1 LRRGWAALAVVG
13 VVVSALVPYRAAQ
26 RLGPAVERA
35 LGRALELPPGAVHVG
50 RARLVPPA
58 TLRLDDLV
66 AGTLTVGRLEVVA
79 DVWAALGGRL
89 RVGALRARSVA
100 LADVTAAGVEAQLA
114 PGRARVV
121 ARGLTATVDGVP
133 LAVGELALEGAD
145 GQPRRAALSDGR
157 IGPMPGLD
165 GLAGSAWREAS
176 GRWAVRAARPGLV
189 VSGHLDGG
197 ALALDANLER
207 APLAPLGAWLAP
219 AGLEVTTAV
228 ASGALELGR
237 DGQGPYLR
245 GQLAIE
251 DLCVDQPALVGRR
264 LGGLSPTV
272 AVDLRAAPGGLA
284 VSALSVQLG
293 PVALGFSGH
302 VEPRRLEGQLV
313 LGRVGCA
320 TLLRTLPR
328 ALLPA
333 LDGLTLDGTLAGR
346 AALAVDRDHLDELR
360 LEVDLDVGCRVLDDA
375 PLADARP
382 LKRTMALWRV
392 DARGASRSFVLGPEN
407 PSWRPLAGLPAHVVD
422 AFLEA
427 EDSRFFHHRGF
438 DLAMIRRALAA
449 DLEAGR
455 FERGASTVTQQL
467 AKNLFL
473 SGERTLMRK
482 LEEAVLAWR
491 IEQVLD
497 KRRILELYLNLVELG
512 PGVYGVGE
520 GAERYFGKEP
530 DQLTA
535 GEAAQLAALL
545 PAPRRGMDDA
555 WARRYQT
562 LAQRIP

>member
-1 LRRGWAALAVVG
+1 LRRGWAALAFAG
-13 VVVSALVPYRAAQ
+13 VVVSALLPYRAAQ

-35 LGRALELPPGAVHVG
+35 LARALELPPAAVHVG

-58 TLRLDDLV
+58 TLRLDDLR
-66 AGTLTVGRLEVVA
+66 AGALTIGRLDVAA

-89 RVGALRARSVA
+89 RVGALHAHTVA
-100 LADVTAAGVEAQLA
+100 LANAAAAGVEAQLG

-157 IGPMPGLD
+157 IGPLD
-165 GLAGSAWREAS
+165 GLAGTAWREAS

-219 AGLEVTTAV
+219 AGLEVATAV

-237 DGQGPYLR
+237 DGEGPYLR
-245 GQLAIE
+245 GQLAVE
-251 DLCVDQPALVGRR
+251 DLGLDQPALVGRR
-264 LGGLSPTV
+264 LAGLSPTV
-272 AVDLRAAPGGLA
+272 AVDLRAAPGELN

-293 PVALGFSGH
+293 PVALGFSGR
-302 VEPRRLEGQLV
+302 VEPRRLEGQLA
-313 LGRVGCA
+313 LARVGCA

-328 ALLPA
+328 PLLPA
-333 LDGLTLDGTLAGR
+333 LEGLTLDGTLAGR

-375 PLADARP
+375 PLADPRP
-382 LKRTMALWRV
+382 LKGAMALRRV
-392 DARGASRSFVLGPEN
+392 DAHGAPRSLVLGPEN
-407 PSWRPLAGLPAHVVD
+407 PSWRPLAELPPHVVG

-427 EDSRFFHHRGF
+427 EDARFFHHHGF

-449 DLEAGR
+449 DLDAGR

-535 GEAAQLAALL
+535 AEAAELAALL

-555 WARRYQT
+555 WQRRYQT
-562 LAQRIP
+562 LAARLP